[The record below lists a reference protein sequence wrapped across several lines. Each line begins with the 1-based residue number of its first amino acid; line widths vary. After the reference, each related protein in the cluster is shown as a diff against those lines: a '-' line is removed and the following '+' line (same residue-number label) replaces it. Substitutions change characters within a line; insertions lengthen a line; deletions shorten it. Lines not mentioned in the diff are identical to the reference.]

1 MAMVPLPLRRGS
13 EVCGRGG
20 DRPRHR
26 NYGTTTSD
34 CTSSHYLTQYQ
45 APGDDL
51 QYPYRPRNYRGEM
64 DIKNHR
70 QWQNMNTTSQSGMK
84 MNKKMSAATT
94 SMPRATTLRSNSK
107 TVTGISTTSRCSGV
121 VKFFLAAENYGFILQ
136 DDGTEVFAHASRV
149 SGRPLAK
156 GDRVTFDMRADERSG
171 KPVAY
176 NVRGGTAGAWDIY
189 SEGSAPYYRSFSESR
204 NQANLHLLS
213 GQETTSASTFS
224 AGGMSR
230 LPKSSNI
237 PPAIHHA
244 PAATHSPADPR
255 HANHNDDE
263 QRREDSDE
271 LLPPPPPVL
280 RQHQQGTQQQQGMPR
295 AKKNP
300 TRNYRKRMTPP
311 TPPSPKRP
319 IRGELYHGGIG
330 SGTTSG
336 EQTPAGALHR
346 RAPPTLLED
355 LTPLHLTHDDD
366 MSNAHHQKNH
376 TNLNYKVE
384 DINENRVG
392 ITPLRSLQEAD
403 FRFPECPPAAP
414 TATQEEQLLL
424 SSWPRAPGSVIGGV
438 TIGKQQVQLQSQDL
452 IPLRGASPLAGCG
465 DAGRTACSH
474 VVELNLNLVNGCDPF
489 GLSQLPPVSEAG
501 TPCIL
506 VPNSM
511 LPGIP
516 EFGGAGMHG
525 FGIVPTSSGAE
536 AGNFLLEL
544 QLGAPPHQQHQQEL
558 HCPGQLPQLQPPL
571 LPQNQQSLMLLN
583 HLAQLEHIHG
593 QIQQQQLEARLQLEQ
608 LNIGGAGSGRAG
620 GGPTQFQL
628 LQMQRKQQEDEQQ
641 QQKQM
646 QQLKMQQGRYE

>member
-1 MAMVPLPLRRGS
+1 MKPRHTSALEKIANSQLEMLVVTDSINGDDGRYKVKNIKIASIAVLVADGLRRIYLNES
-13 EVCGRGG
+13 LSW
-20 DRPRHR
+20 D
-26 NYGTTTSD
+26 D

-263 QRREDSDE
+263 Q
-271 LLPPPPPVL
+271 P
-280 RQHQQGTQQQQGMPR
+280 
-295 AKKNP
+295 
-300 TRNYRKRMTPP
+300 
-311 TPPSPKRP
+311 
-319 IRGELYHGGIG
+319 
-330 SGTTSG
+330 
-336 EQTPAGALHR
+336 GALHR

-536 AGNFLLEL
+536 AGNFL
-544 QLGAPPHQQHQQEL
+544 HQQEL